1 MAGVAGL
8 LSALVLLLNLSRR
21 TGIVADV
28 EAVRAVA
35 PLAGVLGLFVVVGL
49 YLRYARQTGALGAI
63 GFGLNLAGLAGV
75 VGVEYVTNYVF
86 PFLPAD
92 EVTALADGFTGTMFL
107 LTAVVF
113 LLGVLTF
120 AVALWRSRDVPPVL
134 TISYGAAFALVAL
147 RPVLPEIVYHAG
159 LLLGVVALAWLAVH
173 LMRDASLA
181 PPTLPSARP
190 SDTTVPPAH
199 R

>member
-1 MAGVAGL
+1 MAGGAGL

-21 TGIVADV
+21 TGIVADI

-35 PLAGVLGLFVVVGL
+35 PLAGVLGLFALGGL
-49 YLRYARQTGALGAI
+49 YLRYARHTGSLGTI

-92 EVTALADGFTGTMFL
+92 EVTTLTDGFTGTMFL
-107 LTAVVF
+107 VTSVVF
-113 LLGVLTF
+113 LLGVVTF
-120 AVALWRSRDVPPVL
+120 AVALWRSRDVPPAL
-134 TISYGAAFALVAL
+134 TIGYGLAFTLVAL
-147 RPVLPEIVYHAG
+147 RPILPEVVYHAG

-173 LMRDASLA
+173 LIRHAVEPA
-181 PPTLPSARP
+181 PEP
-190 SDTTVPPAH
+190 
-199 R
+199 